1 MNIVGDYEYSSKDML
16 GHGAFAVVYKG
27 RHRKKHF
34 PVAIKCITKKGL
46 IKTQNLLG
54 KEIKILKELTELHHE
69 NVVALLDCKES
80 QDCVNLVMEYC
91 NGGDLADYL
100 SVKGTLSED
109 TVRLFLI
116 QLAGA
121 MKALYTKG
129 IVHRD
134 LKPQNILLSHN
145 YGKTLPAPSK
155 ITLKIA
161 DFGFA
166 RFLNEGVMAATLCGS
181 PMYMAP
187 EVIMSLQY
195 DAKADLWSLGTIVYQ
210 CLTGKAPF
218 YAQTPNELKFYYE
231 QNANLAP
238 KIPNGVSPELRDLLL
253 CLLRRNAKDRISF
266 ESFFNH
272 RFLQGKKAATSPAD
286 IPASLAM
293 GTTPPTKAKS
303 PLQQQLEQQQQL
315 QQQHIQQQLQ
325 QQKQQQ
331 QQHQLQHQRSDA
343 DDDLQDEN
351 AVSVVENPAI
361 CATITNVGIL
371 CESENNTEDS
381 SGSHEDSDDFVLV
394 PKNLPEDQNVID
406 YEKKHSNK
414 QQTADKNAAGQN
426 QSSPPRPSTLPISEP
441 KPVPAPVRRYSSNNT
456 NVAAGTSPID
466 KNHVRYRADSDQVS
480 SPKLSTTAPVAA
492 ATAAASAAQPIPRS
506 QPISVKQ
513 RPDHRKS
520 SVSSDINS
528 ISPPAVQFA
537 IGTPPQGR
545 HRSTSGG
552 SLSETP
558 PPSAPCT
565 WQVSPGGQTQSPL
578 RRSGHSSPVL
588 PSALTKL
595 PTLGS
600 PTLMVAPGSVGSLG
614 SGGNGSSS
622 ENNNQHPML
631 GPRAFTLPE
640 LGATGGLQSLLDTN
654 AAGGVGGNSSDVH
667 HHLHAFHAPELS
679 EETLMD
685 REHNETLS
693 KLNFVLA
700 LTDCI
705 QEVADSR
712 CAPLSALMA
721 AASNDQPQI
730 PPHAPEHCKRAERL
744 VLLVRALQL
753 LSSGL
758 NLASQQLRS
767 GNLKPSS
774 NVKNALL
781 TMNSKYRSILFE
793 SKKLNGTGLL
803 QKANAFN
810 ITADK
815 ILYDYALDM
824 CQAAALD
831 ELLSNTKNCFERYNT
846 AHILL
851 HSLVQ
856 KCNHPQD
863 KMLLNKYRDA
873 VEKRLN
879 ILQQQGYIYVTDEN
893 S

>member
-27 RHRKKHF
+27 RHRKKHM

-46 IKTQNLLG
+46 LKTQNLLG

-80 QDCVNLVMEYC
+80 QDCVSLVMEFC

-109 TVRLFLI
+109 TVRLFLV

-166 RFLNEGVMAATLCGS
+166 RFLNDGAMAATLCGS

-195 DAKADLWSLGTIVYQ
+195 DSKADLWSLGTIVYQ

-238 KIPNGVSPELRDLLL
+238 KIPNGVSPDLRDLLL
-253 CLLRRNAKDRISF
+253 CLLRRNAKDRISH
-266 ESFFNH
+266 EAFFVH
-272 RFLQGKKAATSPAD
+272 RFLQGKKAAASPGEPSPSPSHAAHLRRRVSKPGVLPVD
-286 IPASLAM
+286 MPPL
-293 GTTPPTKAKS
+293 GGTPPIKAKS
-303 PLQQQLEQQQQL
+303 PLQQQMEQELQLVKMAEQQQKEREEQEAA
-315 QQQHIQQQLQ
+315 QEE
-325 QQKQQQ
+325 
-331 QQHQLQHQRSDA
+331 
-343 DDDLQDEN
+343 EN
-351 AVSVVENPAI
+351 TVSVVANPAI
-361 CATITNVGIL
+361 CATITNVGVL
-371 CESENNTEDS
+371 CDSENN
-381 SGSHEDSDDFVLV
+381 SGSCSSHEDSDDFVLV
-394 PKNLPEDQNVID
+394 PKNLPEDQRQAQTQPQAAAQAQPV
-406 YEKKHSNK
+406 SAGQRL
-414 QQTADKNAAGQN
+414 QQQN
-426 QSSPPRPSTLPISEP
+426 QSSPPRPSSLPISEP
-441 KPVPAPVRRYSSNNT
+441 KPVPAPARRHVTSN
-456 NVAAGTSPID
+456 AAGSPARSGPLT
-466 KNHVRYRADSDQVS
+466 VAT
-480 SPKLSTTAPVAA
+480 LAA
-492 ATAAASAAQPIPRS
+492 AGQQIPRS

-513 RPDHRKS
+513 PRPDQRKS

-537 IGTPPQGR
+537 IGTPPTR
-545 HRSTSGG
+545 MRSASGG

-558 PPSAPCT
+558 PHAPST
-565 WQVSPGGQTQSPL
+565 WQVSPGHSQSPL
-578 RRSGHSSPVL
+578 RRSGNSSPVL
-588 PSALTKL
+588 PSAALTKL

-600 PTLMVAPGSVGSLG
+600 PTMLVAPGSLG
-614 SGGNGSSS
+614 SIGSAGSGS
-622 ENNNQHPML
+622 ENNNQHHML

-640 LGATGGLQSLLDTN
+640 LGATGGLHSLLDTG
-654 AAGGVGGNSSDVH
+654 AGGGGEP
-667 HHLHAFHAPELS
+667 HAFQAPELS

-712 CAPLSALMA
+712 CAPLSTLMVAGSQSA
-721 AASNDQPQI
+721 AGGATADAQQI

-744 VLLVRALQL
+744 VLLVRGLQL

-758 NLASQQLRS
+758 NLASQQLRN
-767 GNLKPSS
+767 GHLKPSS

-781 TMNSKYRSILFE
+781 TMNTKYRSMLFE
-793 SKKLNGTGLL
+793 SKRLNGSGLL

-831 ELLSNTKNCFERYNT
+831 ELLKNTKNCFERYNT

-873 VEKRLN
+873 VEKRLS
-879 ILQQQGYIYVTDEN
+879 ILQQHGYIYMTDEN
-893 S
+893 A

>member
-1 MNIVGDYEYSSKDML
+1 MNIVGEYEYSSKDML
-16 GHGAFAVVYKG
+16 GHGAFAVVFKG
-27 RHRKKHF
+27 RHRKKHM
-34 PVAIKCITKKGL
+34 PVAIKCITKKGQL
-46 IKTQNLLG
+46 KTQNLLG

-80 QDCVNLVMEYC
+80 QDCVSLVMEYC

-109 TVRLFLI
+109 TVRLFLV

-145 YGKTLPAPSK
+145 YGKILPAPSK

-166 RFLNEGVMAATLCGS
+166 RFLNEGAMAATLCGS

-195 DAKADLWSLGTIVYQ
+195 DSKADLWSLGTIVYQ

-231 QNANLAP
+231 QNANLEP
-238 KIPNGVSPELRDLLL
+238 KIPNGVSPDLKDLLL
-253 CLLRRNAKDRISF
+253 CLLRRNAKDRISY
-266 ESFFNH
+266 ESFFVH
-272 RFLQGKKAATSPAD
+272 RFLQGKKAAASPVD
-286 IPASLAM
+286 MPPL
-293 GTTPPTKAKS
+293 GGTPPAKAKS
-303 PLQQQLEQQQQL
+303 PLQQQLEQELQL
-315 QQQHIQQQLQ
+315 VKLAEQ
-325 QQKQQQ
+325 QQKEREEQEAQEE
-331 QQHQLQHQRSDA
+331 
-343 DDDLQDEN
+343 EN
-351 AVSVVENPAI
+351 TVSVVANPAI
-361 CATITNVGIL
+361 CATITNVGVL
-371 CESENNTEDS
+371 CDSENN
-381 SGSHEDSDDFVLV
+381 SGSCSSHEDSDDFVLV
-394 PKNLPEDQNVID
+394 PKNLPEDQRQGVT
-406 YEKKHSNK
+406 
-414 QQTADKNAAGQN
+414 QGQGQTPTQTQPASGGQRPQPQQN
-426 QSSPPRPSTLPISEP
+426 QSSPPRPSSLPISEP
-441 KPVPAPVRRYSSNNT
+441 KPVPAPARRQATGSGPLT
-456 NVAAGTSPID
+456 VATLGG
-466 KNHVRYRADSDQVS
+466 Q
-480 SPKLSTTAPVAA
+480 
-492 ATAAASAAQPIPRS
+492 QIPRS

-513 RPDHRKS
+513 PRPDQRKS

-537 IGTPPQGR
+537 IGTPPTR
-545 HRSTSGG
+545 MRSASGG

-558 PPSAPCT
+558 PPHAPST
-565 WQVSPGGQTQSPL
+565 WQVSPGHSQSPL
-578 RRSGHSSPVL
+578 RRSGNSSPVL
-588 PSALTKL
+588 PSAALTKL

-600 PTLMVAPGSVGSLG
+600 PTMLVAPGSLG
-614 SGGNGSSS
+614 SIGSAGSGS
-622 ENNNQHPML
+622 ENNNQHHML

-640 LGATGGLQSLLDTN
+640 LGATGGLHSLLDTG
-654 AAGGVGGNSSDVH
+654 AGGGGEP
-667 HHLHAFHAPELS
+667 HAFQAPELS

-712 CAPLSALMA
+712 CAPLSTLMVAGSQSA
-721 AASNDQPQI
+721 AAAAAAADAQQI

-744 VLLVRALQL
+744 VLLVRGLQL
-753 LSSGL
+753 LSSGM
-758 NLASQQLRS
+758 NLASQQLRN
-767 GNLKPSS
+767 GQLKPSS

-781 TMNSKYRSILFE
+781 TMNAKYRSMLFE
-793 SKKLNGTGLL
+793 SKRLNGSGLL

-831 ELLSNTKNCFERYNT
+831 ELLKNTKNCFERYNT

-873 VEKRLN
+873 VEKRLS
-879 ILQQQGYIYVTDEN
+879 ILQQHGYIYVTDEN
-893 S
+893 A

>member
-238 KIPNGVSPELRDLLL
+238 KIPNGVSPDLRDLLL

-266 ESFFNH
+266 ESFFTH
-272 RFLQGKKAATSPAD
+272 RFLQGKKAVTSPGGD

-293 GTTPPTKAKS
+293 GTTPPTKVKS
-303 PLQQQLEQQQQL
+303 PLQQQLEQQLQL
-315 QQQHIQQQLQ
+315 

-331 QQHQLQHQRSDA
+331 QLQHQRSEPEEDVP
-343 DDDLQDEN
+343 DEN

-414 QQTADKNAAGQN
+414 QTTATAGQN
-426 QSSPPRPSTLPISEP
+426 QSSPTRPSTLPISEP

-456 NVAAGTSPID
+456 AATGTSPID
-466 KNHVRYRADSDQVS
+466 KNHVRYRADNEQVS
-480 SPKLSTTAPVAA
+480 SPKLS
-492 ATAAASAAQPIPRS
+492 ATASAAQQIPRS

-513 RPDHRKS
+513 RADHRKS

-537 IGTPPQGR
+537 IGTPPTGR

-600 PTLMVAPGSVGSLG
+600 PTLVVAPGSMGSLG
-614 SGGNGSSS
+614 SGNGSSS

-654 AAGGVGGNSSDVH
+654 GPGGPSGNSSDVH

-721 AASNDQPQI
+721 TASNEQPQI

>member
-80 QDCVNLVMEYC
+80 QECVNLVMEYC

-100 SVKGTLSED
+100 AVKGTLSED

-166 RFLNEGVMAATLCGS
+166 RFLNDGVMAATLCGS

-218 YAQTPNELKFYYE
+218 FAQTPNELKGYYE
-231 QNANLAP
+231 KNSNLAP
-238 KIPNGVSPELRDLLL
+238 KIPSGVSPDLRDLLL
-253 CLLRRNAKDRISF
+253 CLLRRNAKERISF
-266 ESFFNH
+266 ESFFSH
-272 RFLQGKKAATSPAD
+272 RFLQGKKITTSVSPTD
-286 IPASLAM
+286 VPPQLSL
-293 GTTPPTKAKS
+293 GTTPPTKTRS
-303 PLQQQLEQQQQL
+303 PLQQL
-315 QQQHIQQQLQ
+315 QQPGESEAEAIIGQPN
-325 QQKQQQ
+325 
-331 QQHQLQHQRSDA
+331 
-343 DDDLQDEN
+343 EN
-351 AVSVVENPAI
+351 AENAAI
-361 CATITNVGIL
+361 CATITNVGVL
-371 CESENNTEDS
+371 CDSENNSVS
-381 SGSHEDSDDFVLV
+381 SGSPDDSDDFVLV
-394 PKNLPEDQNVID
+394 PKNLPEDQNVIE
-406 YEKKHSNK
+406 YEKKHS
-414 QQTADKNAAGQN
+414 AACQAAQIPN
-426 QSSPPRPSTLPISEP
+426 QSSPPRPSSLPISEP
-441 KPVPAPVRRYSSNNT
+441 KPVPAPSRRFSTNTGEIGAGINASPSGVSNVNSDKGQRTRSNNP
-456 NVAAGTSPID
+456 NDAV
-466 KNHVRYRADSDQVS
+466 VVS
-480 SPKLSTTAPVAA
+480 SPKQAIVGIGG
-492 ATAAASAAQPIPRS
+492 QQFPRS
-506 QPISVKQ
+506 QPISVQQ
-513 RPDHRKS
+513 RAEHRKT

-537 IGTPPQGR
+537 IGTPPAR
-545 HRSTSGG
+545 RRSASGS

-565 WQVSPGGQTQSPL
+565 WQVSPGAQTQSPL

-588 PSALTKL
+588 PSALAKL

-600 PTLMVAPGSVGSLG
+600 PTLIVAPGSVGSVG
-614 SGGNGSSS
+614 SGS
-622 ENNNQHPML
+622 ENNNQHHVL

-640 LGATGGLQSLLDTN
+640 LGATGGLQSLLDTASSRAN
-654 AAGGVGGNSSDVH
+654 GGEGH
-667 HHLHAFHAPELS
+667 QLHTFHAPELS

-721 AASNDQPQI
+721 VTATSNDQQTI

-793 SKKLNGTGLL
+793 SKKLNGSGLL

-893 S
+893 

>member
-1 MNIVGDYEYSSKDML
+1 MNIVGEYEYSSKDML

-27 RHRKKHF
+27 RHRKKHM

-46 IKTQNLLG
+46 LKTQNLLG

-80 QDCVNLVMEYC
+80 QDCVSLVMEYC

-109 TVRLFLI
+109 TVRLFLV

-166 RFLNEGVMAATLCGS
+166 RFLNEGAMAATLCGS

-195 DAKADLWSLGTIVYQ
+195 DSKADLWSLGTIVYQ

-218 YAQTPNELKFYYE
+218 YAQTPNELKSYYE

-238 KIPNGVSPELRDLLL
+238 KIPSGVSPDLRDLLL
-253 CLLRRNAKDRISF
+253 CLLRRNSKDRISY
-266 ESFFNH
+266 ESFFVH
-272 RFLQGKKAATSPAD
+272 RFLQGKKAAASPVD
-286 IPASLAM
+286 MPPL
-293 GTTPPTKAKS
+293 GGTPPAKAKS
-303 PLQQQLEQQQQL
+303 PLQQQLEQEL
-315 QQQHIQQQLQ
+315 KLVKLAEQ
-325 QQKQQQ
+325 QQKEREEQEAQE
-331 QQHQLQHQRSDA
+331 
-343 DDDLQDEN
+343 DEN
-351 AVSVVENPAI
+351 TVSVVANPAI
-361 CATITNVGIL
+361 CATITNVGVL
-371 CESENNTEDS
+371 CDSENN
-381 SGSHEDSDDFVLV
+381 SGSCSSHEDSDDFVLV
-394 PKNLPEDQNVID
+394 PKNLPEDQRQGLAQAQVQAQPA
-406 YEKKHSNK
+406 SGGQRP
-414 QQTADKNAAGQN
+414 QQQQN
-426 QSSPPRPSTLPISEP
+426 QSSPPRPSSLPISEP
-441 KPVPAPVRRYSSNNT
+441 KPVPAPARRQ
-456 NVAAGTSPID
+456 VARPGPLT
-466 KNHVRYRADSDQVS
+466 
-480 SPKLSTTAPVAA
+480 VA
-492 ATAAASAAQPIPRS
+492 TLGGQQIPRS

-513 RPDHRKS
+513 PRPDQRKS

-537 IGTPPQGR
+537 IGTPPTR
-545 HRSTSGG
+545 MRSASGG

-558 PPSAPCT
+558 PPHAPST
-565 WQVSPGGQTQSPL
+565 WQVSPGHSQSPL
-578 RRSGHSSPVL
+578 RRSGNSSPVL
-588 PSALTKL
+588 PSAALTKL

-600 PTLMVAPGSVGSLG
+600 PTMLVAPGSLG
-614 SGGNGSSS
+614 SIGSAGSGS
-622 ENNNQHPML
+622 ENNNQHHML

-640 LGATGGLQSLLDTN
+640 LGATGGLHSLLDTG
-654 AAGGVGGNSSDVH
+654 AGGGGEP
-667 HHLHAFHAPELS
+667 HAFQAPELS

-712 CAPLSALMA
+712 CAPLSTFMVAGSQSA
-721 AASNDQPQI
+721 AQAASADAQQI

-744 VLLVRALQL
+744 VLLVRGLQL
-753 LSSGL
+753 LSSGM
-758 NLASQQLRS
+758 NLASQQLS
-767 GNLKPSS
+767 NGQLKPSS

-781 TMNSKYRSILFE
+781 TMNAKYRSMLFE
-793 SKKLNGTGLL
+793 SKRLNGSGLL

-831 ELLSNTKNCFERYNT
+831 ELLKNTKNCFERYNT

-863 KMLLNKYRDA
+863 KTLLNKYRDA
-873 VEKRLN
+873 VEKRLS
-879 ILQQQGYIYVTDEN
+879 ILQQHGYIYMTDEN
-893 S
+893 A

>member
-1 MNIVGDYEYSSKDML
+1 ML

-27 RHRKKHF
+27 RHRKKHM
-34 PVAIKCITKKGL
+34 PVAIKCITKKGQL
-46 IKTQNLLG
+46 KTQNLLG

-80 QDCVNLVMEYC
+80 QDCVSLVMEYC

-109 TVRLFLI
+109 TVRLFLV

-166 RFLNEGVMAATLCGS
+166 RFLNEGAMAATLCGS

-195 DAKADLWSLGTIVYQ
+195 DSKADLWSLGTIVYQ

-218 YAQTPNELKFYYE
+218 YAQTPNELKSYYE

-238 KIPNGVSPELRDLLL
+238 KIPSGVSPDLRDLLL
-253 CLLRRNAKDRISF
+253 CLLRRNSKDRISY
-266 ESFFNH
+266 ESFFVH
-272 RFLQGKKAATSPAD
+272 RFLQGKKAAVSPVD
-286 IPASLAM
+286 MPPL
-293 GTTPPTKAKS
+293 GGTPPAKAKS
-303 PLQQQLEQQQQL
+303 PLQQQLEQEL
-315 QQQHIQQQLQ
+315 KLVKLAEQ
-325 QQKQQQ
+325 QQKEREEQEAQE
-331 QQHQLQHQRSDA
+331 
-343 DDDLQDEN
+343 DEN
-351 AVSVVENPAI
+351 TVSVVANPAI
-361 CATITNVGIL
+361 CATITNVGVL
-371 CESENNTEDS
+371 CDSENN
-381 SGSHEDSDDFVLV
+381 SGSCSSHEDSDDFVLV
-394 PKNLPEDQNVID
+394 PKNLPEDQRQGLAQVQAQPA
-406 YEKKHSNK
+406 SGGQRP
-414 QQTADKNAAGQN
+414 QQQQN
-426 QSSPPRPSTLPISEP
+426 QSSPPRPSSLPISEP
-441 KPVPAPVRRYSSNNT
+441 KPVPAPARRQ
-456 NVAAGTSPID
+456 VARPGPLT
-466 KNHVRYRADSDQVS
+466 
-480 SPKLSTTAPVAA
+480 VA
-492 ATAAASAAQPIPRS
+492 TLGGQQIPRS

-513 RPDHRKS
+513 PRPDQRKS

-537 IGTPPQGR
+537 IGTPPTR
-545 HRSTSGG
+545 MRSASGG

-558 PPSAPCT
+558 PPHAPST
-565 WQVSPGGQTQSPL
+565 WQVSPGHSQSPL
-578 RRSGHSSPVL
+578 RRSGNSSPVL
-588 PSALTKL
+588 PSAALTKL

-600 PTLMVAPGSVGSLG
+600 PTMLVAPGSLG
-614 SGGNGSSS
+614 SIGSAGSGS
-622 ENNNQHPML
+622 ENNNQHHML

-640 LGATGGLQSLLDTN
+640 LGATGGLHSLLDTG
-654 AAGGVGGNSSDVH
+654 AGGGGEP
-667 HHLHAFHAPELS
+667 HAFQAPELS

-712 CAPLSALMA
+712 CAPLSTFMVAGSQSA
-721 AASNDQPQI
+721 AQAASADAQQI

-744 VLLVRALQL
+744 VLLVRGLQL
-753 LSSGL
+753 LSSGM
-758 NLASQQLRS
+758 NLASQQLS
-767 GNLKPSS
+767 NGQLKPSS

-781 TMNSKYRSILFE
+781 TMNAKYRSMLFE
-793 SKKLNGTGLL
+793 SKRLNGSGLL

-831 ELLSNTKNCFERYNT
+831 ELLKNTKNCFERYNT

-863 KMLLNKYRDA
+863 KMMLNKYRDA
-873 VEKRLN
+873 VEKRLS
-879 ILQQQGYIYVTDEN
+879 ILQQHGYIYMTDEN
-893 S
+893 A

>member
-1 MNIVGDYEYSSKDML
+1 MNIVGEYEYSTKDML

-27 RHRKKHF
+27 RHRKKSNF

-100 SVKGTLSED
+100 NVQGTLSED

-134 LKPQNILLSHN
+134 LKPQNILLSHS
-145 YGKTLPAPSK
+145 YGKALPQPSK

-166 RFLNEGVMAATLCGS
+166 RFLHDGVMAATLCGS

-231 QNANLAP
+231 QNSNLAP
-238 KIPNGVSPELRDLLL
+238 KMPNGISPELSDLLL
-253 CLLRRNAKDRISF
+253 GLLRRNAKDRISF

-272 RFLQGKKAATSPAD
+272 RFLQAHRQAQQAAGDMP
-286 IPASLAM
+286 PL
-293 GTTPPTKAKS
+293 GTNLTPPKTPS
-303 PLQQQLEQQQQL
+303 PLQNKLEKSPSSESQ
-315 QQQHIQQQLQ
+315 
-325 QQKQQQ
+325 
-331 QQHQLQHQRSDA
+331 
-343 DDDLQDEN
+343 
-351 AVSVVENPAI
+351 VENPAI
-361 CATITNVGIL
+361 IATITNVGVL
-371 CESENNTEDS
+371 CDSEVN
-381 SGSHEDSDDFVLV
+381 SGSSSSPEDSDDFVLV
-394 PKNLPEDQNVID
+394 PKNLPEDQNVVE
-406 YEKKHSNK
+406 YEKKHNTRM
-414 QQTADKNAAGQN
+414 QPQN
-426 QSSPPRPSTLPISEP
+426 PQSSPPRPSSLPISEP
-441 KPVPAPVRRYSSNNT
+441 KPVPAPVRRQSTANANPTATT
-456 NVAAGTSPID
+456 NPVDKLRRQDSAPAARNLQAVG
-466 KNHVRYRADSDQVS
+466 
-480 SPKLSTTAPVAA
+480 VAA
-492 ATAAASAAQPIPRS
+492 ATATATAAAAAAAAGVTATAPNPIPRS
-506 QPISVKQ
+506 QPISVK
-513 RPDHRKS
+513 RPEHRS

-537 IGTPPQGR
+537 IGTPPTR
-545 HRSTSGG
+545 LRSASGG

-558 PPSAPCT
+558 PPTAPCT
-565 WQVSPGGQTQSPL
+565 WQVSPGALTHSPL
-578 RRSGHSSPVL
+578 RRSGNSSPVL
-588 PSALTKL
+588 PATLTKL

-600 PTLMVAPGSVGSLG
+600 PTLVINSG
-614 SGGNGSSS
+614 SGGSAGSGGSS
-622 ENNNQHPML
+622 ENNNHPHML
-631 GPRAFTLPE
+631 GQRAFTLPE
-640 LGATGGLQSLLDTN
+640 LGPTGGLPSLLDTN
-654 AAGGVGGNSSDVH
+654 NSDGQTIP
-667 HHLHAFHAPELS
+667 FQAPELC

-712 CAPLSALMA
+712 CAPLSALMSA
-721 AASNDQPQI
+721 TEQQI
-730 PPHAPEHCKRAERL
+730 PPHAPEHCKRVERL

-758 NLASQQLRS
+758 NLASQQLHS

-781 TMNSKYRSILFE
+781 QMNSKYRSILYE
-793 SKKLNGTGLL
+793 SKRLNGTGLL
-803 QKANAFN
+803 QKASAFN

-815 ILYDYALDM
+815 ILYDYAIDM

>member
-1 MNIVGDYEYSSKDML
+1 MNIVGEYEYSSKDML

-27 RHRKKHF
+27 RHRKKHM
-34 PVAIKCITKKGL
+34 PVAIKCITKKGQL
-46 IKTQNLLG
+46 KTQNLLG

-80 QDCVNLVMEYC
+80 QDCVSLVMEYC

-109 TVRLFLI
+109 TVRLFLV

-166 RFLNEGVMAATLCGS
+166 RFLNEGAMAATLCGS

-195 DAKADLWSLGTIVYQ
+195 DSKADLWSLGTIVYQ

-238 KIPNGVSPELRDLLL
+238 KIPHGVSPDLRDLLL
-253 CLLRRNAKDRISF
+253 CLLRRNAKDRISY
-266 ESFFNH
+266 ESFFVH
-272 RFLQGKKAATSPAD
+272 RFLQGKKAAASSPVD
-286 IPASLAM
+286 MPPL
-293 GTTPPTKAKS
+293 GGTPPAKAKS
-303 PLQQQLEQQQQL
+303 PLQQQLEQELQL
-315 QQQHIQQQLQ
+315 VKLAEQ
-325 QQKQQQ
+325 QQKREREEQEAA
-331 QQHQLQHQRSDA
+331 LEEE
-343 DDDLQDEN
+343 EN
-351 AVSVVENPAI
+351 TVSVVANPAI
-361 CATITNVGIL
+361 CATITNVGVL
-371 CESENNTEDS
+371 CDSENN
-381 SGSHEDSDDFVLV
+381 SGSCSSHEDSDDFVLV
-394 PKNLPEDQNVID
+394 PKNLPEDQRQGLAQAQAQPASGGQRPVP
-406 YEKKHSNK
+406 
-414 QQTADKNAAGQN
+414 QQN
-426 QSSPPRPSTLPISEP
+426 QSSPPRPSSLPISEP
-441 KPVPAPVRRYSSNNT
+441 KPVPAPARRQ
-456 NVAAGTSPID
+456 VANGSPARQGS
-466 KNHVRYRADSDQVS
+466 V
-480 SPKLSTTAPVAA
+480 PLTVA
-492 ATAAASAAQPIPRS
+492 TLGGQQIPRS

-513 RPDHRKS
+513 PRPDQRKS

-537 IGTPPQGR
+537 IGTPPTR
-545 HRSTSGG
+545 MRSASGG

-558 PPSAPCT
+558 PPHAPST
-565 WQVSPGGQTQSPL
+565 WQVSPGHSQSPL
-578 RRSGHSSPVL
+578 RRSGNSSPVL
-588 PSALTKL
+588 PSAALTKL

-600 PTLMVAPGSVGSLG
+600 PTMLVAPGSLG
-614 SGGNGSSS
+614 SIGSAGSGS
-622 ENNNQHPML
+622 ENNNQHHML

-640 LGATGGLQSLLDTN
+640 LGATGGLHSLLDTG
-654 AAGGVGGNSSDVH
+654 AGSGGGEP
-667 HHLHAFHAPELS
+667 HAFQAPELS

-712 CAPLSALMA
+712 CAPLSTLMVAGSQSA
-721 AASNDQPQI
+721 AAAAAADAQQI

-744 VLLVRALQL
+744 VLLVRGLQL
-753 LSSGL
+753 LSSGM
-758 NLASQQLRS
+758 NLASQQLRN
-767 GNLKPSS
+767 GQLKPSS

-781 TMNSKYRSILFE
+781 TMNAKYRSMLFE
-793 SKKLNGTGLL
+793 SKRLNGSGLL

-831 ELLSNTKNCFERYNT
+831 ELLKNTKNCFERYNT

-856 KCNHPQD
+856 KCTHPQD

-873 VEKRLN
+873 VEKRLS
-879 ILQQQGYIYVTDEN
+879 ILQQHGYIYVTDEN
-893 S
+893 A

>member
-1 MNIVGDYEYSSKDML
+1 MNIVGEYEYSSKDML

-27 RHRKKHF
+27 RHRKKHM
-34 PVAIKCITKKGL
+34 PVAIKCITKKGQL
-46 IKTQNLLG
+46 KTQNLLG

-80 QDCVNLVMEYC
+80 QDCVSLVMEYC

-109 TVRLFLI
+109 TVRLFLV

-166 RFLNEGVMAATLCGS
+166 RFLNEGAMAATLCGS

-195 DAKADLWSLGTIVYQ
+195 DSKADLWSLGTIVYQ

-238 KIPNGVSPELRDLLL
+238 KIPHGVSPDLRDLLL
-253 CLLRRNAKDRISF
+253 CLLRRNAKDRISY
-266 ESFFNH
+266 ESFFVH
-272 RFLQGKKAATSPAD
+272 RFLLGKKTAASSPVD
-286 IPASLAM
+286 MPPL
-293 GTTPPTKAKS
+293 GGTPPAKAKS
-303 PLQQQLEQQQQL
+303 PLQQQLEQELQLVKLAEQQQREREEQEAAL
-315 QQQHIQQQLQ
+315 EEE
-325 QQKQQQ
+325 
-331 QQHQLQHQRSDA
+331 
-343 DDDLQDEN
+343 EN
-351 AVSVVENPAI
+351 TISVVANPAI
-361 CATITNVGIL
+361 CATITNVGVL
-371 CESENNTEDS
+371 CDSENN
-381 SGSHEDSDDFVLV
+381 SGSCSSHEDSDDFVLV
-394 PKNLPEDQNVID
+394 PKNLPEDQRQGLA
-406 YEKKHSNK
+406 HAQAQPASGGQRPA
-414 QQTADKNAAGQN
+414 QQQN
-426 QSSPPRPSTLPISEP
+426 QSSPPRPSSLPISEP
-441 KPVPAPVRRYSSNNT
+441 KPVPAPARRQ
-456 NVAAGTSPID
+456 VANGSPARQGS
-466 KNHVRYRADSDQVS
+466 V
-480 SPKLSTTAPVAA
+480 PLTVA
-492 ATAAASAAQPIPRS
+492 TLGGQQIPRS

-513 RPDHRKS
+513 PRPDQRKS

-537 IGTPPQGR
+537 IGTPPTR
-545 HRSTSGG
+545 MRSASGG

-558 PPSAPCT
+558 PPHAPST
-565 WQVSPGGQTQSPL
+565 WQVSPGHSQSPL
-578 RRSGHSSPVL
+578 RRSGNSSPVL
-588 PSALTKL
+588 PSAALTKL

-600 PTLMVAPGSVGSLG
+600 PTMLVAPGSLG
-614 SGGNGSSS
+614 SIGSAGSGS
-622 ENNNQHPML
+622 ENNNQHHML

-640 LGATGGLQSLLDTN
+640 LGATGGLHSLLDTG
-654 AAGGVGGNSSDVH
+654 AGSGGGEP
-667 HHLHAFHAPELS
+667 HAFQAPELS

-712 CAPLSALMA
+712 CAPLSTLMVAGSQSA
-721 AASNDQPQI
+721 AAAAAAAADAQQI

-744 VLLVRALQL
+744 VLLVRGLQL
-753 LSSGL
+753 LSSGM
-758 NLASQQLRS
+758 NLASQQLRN
-767 GNLKPSS
+767 GQLKPSS

-781 TMNSKYRSILFE
+781 TMNAKYRSMLFE
-793 SKKLNGTGLL
+793 SKRLNGSGLL

-831 ELLSNTKNCFERYNT
+831 ELLKNTKNCFERYNT

-856 KCNHPQD
+856 KCTHPQD

-873 VEKRLN
+873 VEKRLS
-879 ILQQQGYIYVTDEN
+879 ILQQHGYIYVTDEN
-893 S
+893 A